1 MYCSELKIQFFD
13 DRSRECLFMGC
24 DYCFEMGPVSSKPV
38 PPLSGKNQ
46 FFSFLVRE
54 VIMVWGEEGLE
65 QGGLGPQI
73 PSVKLQIEAPPVR

>member
-1 MYCSELKIQFFD
+1 MIEVENVCLWVVIIVLRWDLFLRNLSPLF
-13 DRSRECLFMGC
+13 RE
-24 DYCFEMGPVSSKPV
+24 
-38 PPLSGKNQ
+38 KNQ

-54 VIMVWGEEGLE
+54 VIMVWGGEGLK

>member
-1 MYCSELKIQFFD
+1 MV
-13 DRSRECLFMGC
+13 C
-24 DYCFEMGPVSSKPV
+24 DYCFEIAPVFSKPV
-38 PPLSGKNQ
+38 TPFFGTKII

-54 VIMVWGEEGLE
+54 VIMVWGGEGLG

>member
-1 MYCSELKIQFFD
+1 MYCSELKIQFFY
-13 DRSRECLFMGC
+13 DRNRECLFIVC
-24 DYCFEMGPVSSKPV
+24 DYCFEMGPVCSKPV
-38 PPLSGKNQ
+38 TPFLGQKS
-46 FFSFLVRE
+46 FFCFLVRE

>member
-1 MYCSELKIQFFD
+1 MIIILRLD
-13 DRSRECLFMGC
+13 LLFETC
-24 DYCFEMGPVSSKPV
+24 YPYFWD
-38 PPLSGKNQ
+38 KNQ
-46 FFSFLVRE
+46 FFSCLVRE